1 MYRVNLENTG
11 LFTDKFL
18 NLTPFT
24 VLTGIN
30 GSGKTTIR
38 KQ

>member
-18 NLTPFT
+18 NYTIHR
-24 VLTGIN
+24 IN
-30 GSGKTTIR
+30 WDKW
-38 KQ
+38 